1 MPQDF
6 PCEGEQIHPFLFLF
20 TYLRSFTMRKS
31 LLIAASILSVSLAA
45 CSSDEELKPYGD
57 ELFPNEQPNVVDQNV
72 PSVPVQGFESQAFG
86 SATPGSQDDLSVN
99 VGDRVFFG
107 YDSFTLTPEAI
118 SQLEL
123 QAQWMRQYPSVN
135 VVVEGHADERG
146 TREYNLALGDRRAN
160 AAKNYL
166 ISLGVD
172 PRRVST
178 ISYGKE
184 RPDMLGANAESWA
197 RNRRSVT
204 VVQ

>member
-1 MPQDF
+1 MRMK
-6 PCEGEQIHPFLFLF
+6 FLITASAL
-20 TYLRSFTMRKS
+20 S
-31 LLIAASILSVSLAA
+31 LSLAA
-45 CSSDEELKPYGD
+45 CSSNDDLNPYGD
-57 ELFPNEQPNVVDQNV
+57 ELFPNEQPNMSVEQTV
-72 PSVPVQGFESQAFG
+72 PSMPVQGVDAQGMNYGNA
-86 SATPGSQDDLSVN
+86 APGSQDDLAVN

-118 SQLEL
+118 AQLEL

-135 VVVEGHADERG
+135 VVMEGHADERG
-146 TREYNLALGDRRAN
+146 TREYNLALGDRRAT

-166 ISLGVD
+166 VSLGID

-184 RPDMLGANAESWA
+184 RPEMLGSNAESWA
-197 RNRRSVT
+197 KNRRAVT

>member
-1 MPQDF
+1 
-6 PCEGEQIHPFLFLF
+6 
-20 TYLRSFTMRKS
+20 MRKS
-31 LLIAASILSVSLAA
+31 LLLAVSALTFGLAA
-45 CSSDEELKPYGD
+45 CSSNDDLKPYGD
-57 ELFPNEQPNVVDQNV
+57 ELFPNEQPNISAVEQTV
-72 PSVPVQGFESQAFG
+72 PSVPVQGYDQQGLQYG
-86 SATPGSQDDLSVN
+86 SAAPGSQDDLAVN

-135 VVVEGHADERG
+135 VVLEGHADERG

-166 ISLGVD
+166 VSLGVS
-172 PRRVST
+172 PMRVST

-184 RPDMLGANAESWA
+184 RPEMLGANSESWA
-197 RNRRSVT
+197 KNRRSVT